1 MSRSVTMP
9 RSLGP
14 SAISR
19 CRMRFWIMS
28 WRASSTGVSGLV
40 VIGLGV
46 MSSPTVIEPPLATLL
61 RRIGSGHAGAHLLHL
76 GPVLLHHLAVHG
88 LHLGH
93 LVVHLLHLV
102 HHLHHAHHALV
113 VRAGRRALRRRRP
126 GQRDQERCRR
136 ETHDQA
142 LHGFPPLT
150 VSTGHVAAVT
160 TRDATLP
167 RNSLASPERP

>member
-9 RSLGP
+9 RSSGP
-14 SAISR
+14 PAISR

-46 MSSPTVIEPPLATLL
+46 MSSATVMGPPLATLL

-76 GPVLLHHLAVHG
+76 GPVLLHHAAHSLVHLHHLAVHG

-93 LVVHLLHLV
+93 LVVHLLHLGHLVVHLLHLVFHLV

-113 VRAGRRALRRRRP
+113 VRAGRRSLRQRQPR
-126 GQRDQERCRR
+126 QRDQERCRR
-136 ETHDQA
+136 EARDQA
-142 LHGFPPLT
+142 LHGLPP
-150 VSTGHVAAVT
+150 SDGQ
-160 TRDATLP
+160 
-167 RNSLASPERP
+167 